1 MLPTL
6 NLITTSEASL
16 DESRELSLRVERGL
30 WYSSSSWE
38 IVTSRSPEITGSKED
53 QERDVIATVTNYVR
67 TKSDTTT
74 KRKRD
79 NMTLFRSREIFIHPK
94 SPQVTSGCPLSTLLG
109 MREFPHT
116 IQSRSSLKPRNL
128 SIIERMIQFLPV
140 SFSLL
145 GAVPFPRVFHSWG
158 GLARSRGRLL

>member
-1 MLPTL
+1 M
-6 NLITTSEASL
+6 
-16 DESRELSLRVERGL
+16 
-30 WYSSSSWE
+30 
-38 IVTSRSPEITGSKED
+38 RSPQITREKED

-79 NMTLFRSREIFIHPK
+79 NMTLFRSREIFTHTK
-94 SPQVTSGCPLSTLLG
+94 SPQVTSSYPLFTLLG

-128 SIIERMIQFLPV
+128 SIIERMIQFLHV

-145 GAVPFPRVFHSWG
+145 VVGGGSTVSQGFPLLGWTRKVKGTPSLKSSRPTISTLSS
-158 GLARSRGRLL
+158 GLILS